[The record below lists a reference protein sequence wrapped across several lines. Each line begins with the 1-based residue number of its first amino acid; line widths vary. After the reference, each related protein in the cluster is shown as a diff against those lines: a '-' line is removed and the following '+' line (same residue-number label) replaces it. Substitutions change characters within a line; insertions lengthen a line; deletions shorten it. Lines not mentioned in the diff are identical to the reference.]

1 MPKISV
7 KFDQGH
13 PRRGRQMQ
21 VVMVIIGDFRQ
32 INHYISKTIQDRCIV
47 SVEVEWEVVCA
58 LLNGDIAHDL
68 K

>member
-1 MPKISV
+1 
-7 KFDQGH
+7 
-13 PRRGRQMQ
+13 MQ